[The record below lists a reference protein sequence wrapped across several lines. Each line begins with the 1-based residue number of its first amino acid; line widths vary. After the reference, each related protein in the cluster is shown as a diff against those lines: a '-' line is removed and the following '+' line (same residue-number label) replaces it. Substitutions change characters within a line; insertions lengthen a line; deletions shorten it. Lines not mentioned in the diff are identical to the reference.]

1 MPQGGRN
8 IHAAKLHRFRGSAFE
23 AKDPNHAVF
32 RDGNPKPA
40 VVFGVVVC
48 DAIHLLSEG
57 PGNIRLERFAPIW
70 GRKQTVNG
78 DKELPDLPSV
88 RCGEGTY
95 PHGPLTLRRFDHAES
110 S

>member
-8 IHAAKLHRFRGSAFE
+8 IHAAKLHRFWGSAFE
-23 AKDPNHAVF
+23 AKDPSHAVF

-40 VVFGVVVC
+40 VVFRVVVC
-48 DAIHLLSEG
+48 DAIDFLSEG
-57 PGNIRLERFAPIW
+57 PGNIRLERFAPIR
-70 GRKQTVNG
+70 GREQTVYG
-78 DKELPDLPSV
+78 DKELPNLPSV

-95 PHGPLTLRRFDHAES
+95 PHGPLTLRRFGHSES